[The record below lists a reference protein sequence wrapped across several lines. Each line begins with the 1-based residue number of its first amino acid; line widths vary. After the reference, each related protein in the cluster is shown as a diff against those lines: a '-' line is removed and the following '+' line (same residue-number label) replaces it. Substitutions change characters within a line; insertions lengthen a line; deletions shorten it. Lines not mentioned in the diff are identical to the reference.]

1 MSDPITGAAIASAGN
16 VLGAAMSRRGASK
29 DRAHQRLML
38 SEQQRFERNMFARN
52 KKLQRQFAKKGIS
65 WKVRDAIKAGVHPLV
80 ALGAQVTPF
89 SPIHGGGG
97 GMVDA
102 GYTGDT
108 MADAVRMSA
117 AQIGDAVANQAESL
131 SRTRLN
137 NAQADLLIK
146 QAQDSVNAR
155 AISPGSPK
163 SVPGHTI
170 VPPQHTPHLTL
181 PGGVKIKT
189 APTSDMQSVEDRYQE
204 AASLPLGLVQLG
216 QDAGYTIASQPAV
229 KEFLESL
236 VEQFYDMFS
245 ETRPARPWY
254 EIGVRRK

>member
-65 WKVRDAIKAGVHPLV
+65 WKVRDAIRAGVHPLV

-102 GYTGDT
+102 GYTGDA

-117 AQIGDAVANQAESL
+117 AQIGEAIANQAESE

-146 QAQDSVNAR
+146 QAQDSVGAR
-155 AISPGSPK
+155 AISPSTPK
-163 SVPGHTI
+163 SVKKTPEGHDVVNPQFTKSI
-170 VPPQHTPHLTL
+170 SAGVP
-181 PGGVKIKT
+181 IKT
-189 APTSDMQSVEDRYQE
+189 NPHFSDAQSYEDRYGE
-204 AASLPLGLVQLG
+204 VGGSILGLLNMPA
-216 QDAGYTIASQPAV
+216 DLLETIIDS
-229 KEFLESL
+229 LEQSMQRDPGR
-236 VEQFYDMFS
+236 VAREMQQFRTFN
-245 ETRPARPWY
+245 W
-254 EIGVRRK
+254 